1 MRATLVRRN
10 LILLVSALV
19 LAPCARATLS
29 VVNLRCDASVNP
41 LGIDEAHP
49 KLSWQL
55 TSTDQRDRQ
64 NKGAGTGKGDRLIS
78 EPERGDRQIAWQ
90 VLVASDPALLAQ
102 DRGDLWDSGRVES
115 DATILIRYAGTK
127 LASSQQ
133 VFWKVRSWD
142 QNGKP
147 SAWSAPATW
156 TMGYLSTSDWHGC
169 WITSSGAS
177 ETLLLRHDFVV
188 KPGLKRALVEVCGL
202 GQYELTFNGVKAGDE
217 LLAPG
222 WTEYNKTTLYN
233 TLDVTD
239 LLHAGDNAV
248 GLFLGNGM
256 YNVVKRDK
264 ARFTKFTGSF
274 GPLRA
279 ILNLRLEYAD
289 GHVETVATDTSWRT
303 HPGSVTFCSIYG
315 GEDEDARLIQ
325 TGWDTAGFHGGG
337 WEPAVCQSLPGK
349 TLRGHGV
356 ADQPVRAIEVRRPIA
371 VKTFSDGTVVYDLGQ
386 NASYMPRIRVSG
398 PAGSSVRLIPAE
410 VTLPDGTITRSTM
423 GGTSRGSA
431 WWQYTKGTDGEETWM
446 PRFFYSG
453 ARYMEAIFI
462 PAKPGGPLPKLDSLE
477 GVIIHS
483 AAAPVGAF
491 AASNPLLGRILT
503 LVRWAQS
510 SNMMSVLTDCPHRE
524 RLGWLEQ
531 DHLNGPSLRYDFN
544 MDRIFGKVMNDM
556 ADSQA
561 PDGLIPTTAPEYA
574 HFKGTFRAAAEWG
587 STFIIVPW
595 QQYAFTGDDSLI
607 RDYYPQMKRYFA
619 YLESR
624 AKNDILSE
632 GLGDWYDLGPRKP
645 GFAQLTPP
653 SVTST
658 AYFYHDARLMEAAAR
673 LLGRSEDERLYAA
686 KAERIRAAFNEAYFH
701 ADTGSYA
708 TNSQASNAM
717 ALVFGLPAQA
727 ERPRVLAALVK
738 DLVSR
743 GCTLTAGD
751 IGYRYLLLALA
762 EGGRSELIYRMI
774 DQDRTPGYA
783 YILKKGDTSMTE
795 SWNANLSSS
804 HDHFMLGQI
813 VEWFYGWLVGIRPI
827 DSAPGF
833 KKILIDPQPVGDLT
847 WAEATYDSIRGP
859 IHVRW
864 EHRDRQFSLRVD
876 IPANTTAEVWLPSR
890 DSAADL
896 ESGRPALKSE
906 GVTFLRREGERDV
919 YSIESGQ
926 YDFASSW

>member
-1 MRATLVRRN
+1 MTASAVRRN
-10 LILLVSALV
+10 LILLAGALA
-19 LAPCARATLS
+19 LAPLARAELS
-29 VVNLRCDASVNP
+29 VADLRCDSSVNP
-41 LGIDEAHP
+41 LGIDEARP

-55 TSTDQRDRQ
+55 T
-64 NKGAGTGKGDRLIS
+64 GTA
-78 EPERGDRQIAWQ
+78 RGERQIAWQ
-90 VLVASDPALLAQ
+90 VLVATSPTLLAQ
-102 DRGDLWDSGRVES
+102 DRGDLWDSGRVAS
-115 DATILIRYAGTK
+115 DATTDIRYAGTP
-127 LASSQQ
+127 LATSQQ
-133 VFWKVRSWD
+133 VFWKARSWD
-142 QNGKP
+142 QDGQP
-147 SAWSAPATW
+147 SAWSAPASW
-156 TMGYLSTSDWHGC
+156 TMGYLSVRDWKGC

-177 ETLLLRHDFVV
+177 ETLLLRHDFMV
-188 KPGLKRALVEVCGL
+188 KPGLRRALVEVCGL
-202 GQYELTFNGVKAGDE
+202 GQYELTLNGAKAGDA
-217 LLAPG
+217 LLSPG

-233 TLDVTD
+233 TLDVTS

-289 GHVETVATDTSWRT
+289 GHVETVATDTAWKT
-303 HPGSVTFCSIYG
+303 HPGPVTFCSIYG

-325 TGWDTAGFHGGG
+325 AGWDKPGFDDSS
-337 WEPAVCQSLPGK
+337 WEAAVCQSLPGK
-349 TLRGHGV
+349 TLRGHSV
-356 ADQPVRAIEVRRPIA
+356 SDQPVRAIEVRKPIA
-371 VKTFSDGTVVYDLGQ
+371 VKVFPDGTAVYDLGQ

-410 VTLPDGTITRSTM
+410 VTNPDGTINRSTM
-423 GGTSRGSA
+423 GGISRGSA
-431 WWQYTKGTDGEETWM
+431 WWQYTKATDGEETWM

-453 ARYMEAIFI
+453 ARYLEAIFI
-462 PAKPGGPLPKLDSLE
+462 PAKPGGALPKLDSLD
-477 GVIIHS
+477 GVIVHS
-483 AAAPVGAF
+483 SAAPVGTF

-510 SNMMSVLTDCPHRE
+510 SNMMSILTDCPHRE

-556 ADSQA
+556 ADSQT

-607 RDYYPQMKRYFA
+607 RDYYPQMARYFA

-653 SVTST
+653 AVTST
-658 AYFYHDARLMEAAAR
+658 AYFYHDACLMEAAAR
-673 LLGRSEDERLYAA
+673 LLGREADVRLYAA
-686 KAERIRAAFNEAYFH
+686 KAEQIRAAFNKAYYH

-717 ALVFGLPAQA
+717 ALVFGLPSKAD
-727 ERPRVLAALVK
+727 RPRVLAALVN
-738 DLVSR
+738 DLMSR

-762 EGGRSELIYRMI
+762 EGGRSDLIYRMI

-813 VEWFYGWLVGIRPI
+813 VEWFYGWLVGIRPT

-833 KKILIDPQPVGDLT
+833 KRILVDPQPVGDLT
-847 WAEATYDSIRGP
+847 WAEAKYNSIRGP

-864 EHRDRQFSLRVD
+864 DHRDRQFRLRVD
-876 IPANTTAEVWLPSR
+876 IPADTTAEVWLPSR
-890 DSAADL
+890 DTASDL
-896 ESGRPALKSE
+896 ESGRPAAKSD
-906 GVTFLRREGERDV
+906 GVTFLRREGDRDL
-919 YSIESGQ
+919 YSIESGH
-926 YDFASSW
+926 YDFTSSW